1 MKKFLIL
8 ALALFTIVGTAD
20 AQRKKD
26 RKRKKGA
33 QTTAQAPAPKKEAF
47 TQPTEGLFGVSR
59 KGKDWYFIVP
69 DSVLNQPI
77 LAVTRYIATPVG
89 AGVYGGEEVNEQTV
103 YWEQGVDST
112 LILRSWVIG
121 AMSKEG
127 DRISQAVQNAHENPV
142 IASCKI
148 EGRVG
153 QGSRVKVTQMF
164 EDETPAFSMPQR
176 SKRQYNLG
184 NPARGA
190 SFIKEIKTFPINTEV
205 KVTRTYTYQQ
215 REGAPSAQGPR
226 TTTLMAGMYTGMS
239 AFS

>member
-20 AQRKKD
+20 AQRKKGS
-26 RKRKKGA
+26 KKNKGA
-33 QTTAQAPAPKKEAF
+33 QTTAQAPQGPKKESF
-47 TQPTEGLFGVSR
+47 TKPSDGLFGVSR

-153 QGSRVKVTQMF
+153 QGSRVKVTRSSRMRLLHSACHSVPRGS
-164 EDETPAFSMPQR
+164 TTWVILPVVPAS
-176 SKRQYNLG
+176 L
-184 NPARGA
+184 
-190 SFIKEIKTFPINTEV
+190 
-205 KVTRTYTYQQ
+205 RTS
-215 REGAPSAQGPR
+215 RLSLSIPR
-226 TTTLMAGMYTGMS
+226 
-239 AFS
+239 

>member
-1 MKKFLIL
+1 MRKFLIL

-89 AGVYGGEEVNEQTV
+89 AGV
-103 YWEQGVDST
+103 
-112 LILRSWVIG
+112 
-121 AMSKEG
+121 
-127 DRISQAVQNAHENPV
+127 
-142 IASCKI
+142 
-148 EGRVG
+148 
-153 QGSRVKVTQMF
+153 
-164 EDETPAFSMPQR
+164 
-176 SKRQYNLG
+176 
-184 NPARGA
+184 
-190 SFIKEIKTFPINTEV
+190 
-205 KVTRTYTYQQ
+205 
-215 REGAPSAQGPR
+215 
-226 TTTLMAGMYTGMS
+226 
-239 AFS
+239 